1 MNFVFSHDRIG
12 RTGHYPVPRIR
23 NVRTSGPLAQLVERV
38 IRIDEVSGSTPLWS
52 TMRSDIVH
60 PGADKLK
67 YEIREIVTVA
77 KRVALSGIPVVW
89 ENIGDPV
96 AKGEVPPEWIKK
108 IIRDT
113 LQEDPSFSYSPTKG
127 LDETRV
133 YIAHERNLEDG
144 IQITPDDILFFN
156 GLGDGISHLYRNLN
170 PRARILGPDPAYP
183 THSSAEAAHANKPHL
198 TYRLNPE
205 KEWQPDLVDMEK
217 KIRANKNIAGIL
229 IINPDNPTGFVYPQ
243 ETIRAIV
250 ALAKKYKLFI
260 ISDEIYSNLAYEGSG
275 MRKLASVIG
284 TVPGIA
290 MRGISKEFPWPG
302 ARCGWIEFYN
312 RNKDKNFD
320 RYARSIVDSKMLEVC
335 STTLPQKVLPKVMGD
350 PRYYP
355 YLAARTRRYE
365 ERAEYAHAVLSKIPN
380 IIVHKPRGAFYMTCV
395 FQKGILKKNQTL
407 PVQSDLKKFIE
418 SCLKKS
424 SLDKRFVYYLLAST
438 GICVVPLSSGF
449 NSSLQGFRFLLLEQD
464 TERFKK
470 TIDTIAEAISNFTK
484 S

>member
-1 MNFVFSHDRIG
+1 
-12 RTGHYPVPRIR
+12 
-23 NVRTSGPLAQLVERV
+23 
-38 IRIDEVSGSTPLWS
+38 
-52 TMRSDIVH
+52 MRSDIVH
-60 PGADKLK
+60 PGADKLR
-67 YEIREIVTVA
+67 YEIREIVAVA
-77 KRVALSGIPVVW
+77 KRVALSGIPIIW

-96 AKGEVPPEWIKK
+96 AKGEVPPVWIKK
-108 IIRDT
+108 IIADT
-113 LQEDPSFSYSPTKG
+113 LKEDITFAYSPTKG
-127 LDETRV
+127 LDETRA
-133 YIAHERNLEDG
+133 YIARERNAEGG

-170 PRARILGPDPAYP
+170 PRARIIGPDPAYP
-183 THSSAEAAHANKPHL
+183 THSSAEAAHATLRRPVEGKNKSHI
-198 TYRLNPE
+198 TYRLDPE
-205 KEWQPDLVDMEK
+205 NEWRPDLEDMEK
-217 KIRANKNIAGIL
+217 KIRDNKDVVGIL

-302 ARCGWIEFYN
+302 ARCGWVEFYN
-312 RNKDKNFD
+312 RGKDKNFD

-335 STTLPQKVLPKVMGD
+335 STTLPQRVLPKVMGD
-350 PRYYP
+350 ARYYP
-355 YLAARTRRYE
+355 YLAARARRYE
-365 ERAEYAHAVLSKIPN
+365 ERAEYAHSVLSEIPG

-395 FQKGILKKNQTL
+395 FRKGFLKKNQTL
-407 PVQSDLKKFIE
+407 PVRRDLKKFID
-418 SCLKKS
+418 SCLIKA

-449 NSSLQGFRFLLLEQD
+449 NSSFQGFRFLLLEQD
-464 TERFKK
+464 GERFRK
-470 TIDTIAEAISNFTK
+470 TIDTIAKAISDFAA

>member
-1 MNFVFSHDRIG
+1 
-12 RTGHYPVPRIR
+12 
-23 NVRTSGPLAQLVERV
+23 
-38 IRIDEVSGSTPLWS
+38 
-52 TMRSDIVH
+52 MRSDIVH
-60 PGADKLK
+60 PGADKLR

-77 KRVALSGIPVVW
+77 KRVALSGIPIVW

-96 AKGEVPPEWIKK
+96 AKGEVPPNWIKK

-113 LQEDPSFSYSPTKG
+113 LQEDLSFAYSPTKG

-133 YIAHERNLEDG
+133 YIARERNLEGG

-170 PRARILGPDPAYP
+170 PRARVLGPDPAYP
-183 THSSAEAAHANKPHL
+183 THSSAEAAHATFRRPGEGKNKPHI
-198 TYRLNPE
+198 TYRLDPE
-205 KEWQPDLVDMEK
+205 NEWRPDLADMEK
-217 KIRANKNIAGIL
+217 KIRANKDIAGIL
-229 IINPDNPTGFVYPQ
+229 IVNPDNPTGFVYPQ

-250 ALAKKYKLFI
+250 ALAKKYKLFL

-284 TVPGIA
+284 SVPGIA

-312 RNKDKNFD
+312 RDKDKNFD

-335 STTLPQKVLPKVMGD
+335 STTLPQKVLPKVMGN
-350 PRYYP
+350 PKYYP
-355 YLAARTRRYE
+355 YLAGRTRRYE
-365 ERAEYAHAVLSKIPN
+365 ARAKYAHEILSQLPN

-395 FQKGILKKNQTL
+395 FRKGSLKKNQVL
-407 PVQSDLKKFIE
+407 PVRSDLKKFIE
-418 SCLKKS
+418 SCLTKA

-464 TERFKK
+464 AERFKK
-470 TIDTIAEAISNFTK
+470 TIHTIAKAISDFAK